1 MHKKIGN
8 QSALK
13 RAFETVRDY
22 KEIQP
27 DEFTCAD
34 FVKFCADA
42 GVKIKT
48 KTANERLRAMVDAG
62 EFECRETIVNSV
74 RMNVYREK
82 K

>member
-8 QSALK
+8 LSALK
-13 RAFETVRDY
+13 RAFDSVKEY

-27 DEFTCAD
+27 DEFTTAD
-34 FVKFCADA
+34 FIKFCANE

-48 KTANERLRAMVDAG
+48 KTANQRLRDMVESG
-62 EFECRETIVNSV
+62 QFECRETIVNSV